1 MANGRLH
8 PWSTS
13 SLNCYFLRWQV
24 WCQVK
29 VFQLFVLQLSEDWL
43 LLHPEIFSTAWTFSW
58 VEEFWVAAEQK
69 PYVWQSNKKCLSLY
83 VDIPSMTLQVCLVKR
98 AHHIDFVDASH
109 ALDIN
114 LHNIRL
120 FYHEVLLHF
129 SIKAPH
135 KLDGFNIDKQGN

>member
-1 MANGRLH
+1 MVASIHGPPH
-8 PWSTS
+8 PWTAIFLDGRYGVKSWS
-13 SLNCYFLRWQV
+13 SSYLFCSCQKTGCYFILTF
-24 WCQVK
+24 
-29 VFQLFVLQLSEDWL
+29 FQRHERFLGLKNFG
-43 LLHPEIFSTAWTFSW
+43 
-58 VEEFWVAAEQK
+58 VAAEQK

-98 AHHIDFVDASH
+98 AHDIDFVDASH